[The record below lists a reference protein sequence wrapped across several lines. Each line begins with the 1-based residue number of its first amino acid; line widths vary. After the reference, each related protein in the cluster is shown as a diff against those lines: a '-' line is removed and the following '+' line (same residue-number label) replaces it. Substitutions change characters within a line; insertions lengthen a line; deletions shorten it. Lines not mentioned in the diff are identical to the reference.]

1 MDYPTLKLIHILSAT
16 LLYGTGLGSAFY
28 LYFTFRSGDL
38 AAIRQV
44 ARLVVWADFVF
55 TTPAVVVQPLTG
67 WALFTLVPLPDPWLW
82 WVLGL
87 YGLVGA
93 CWVPVVFIQLRLRD
107 LAAQAT
113 EITGEMRRWMRLWVA
128 LGIPAFGAGVAIY
141 GLMVFKP
148 ALAGWGA
155 P

>member
-1 MDYPTLKLIHILSAT
+1 MDYHTLKLIHILGAT

-28 LYFTFRSGDL
+28 LYFAFRGGDI

-44 ARLVVWADFVF
+44 ARLVVWADLVF
-55 TTPAVVVQPLTG
+55 TTPAVLLQPLTG
-67 WALFTLVPLPDPWLW
+67 WAMFVRAPLPDPWLL

-93 CWVPVVFIQLRLRD
+93 CWIPVVFIQVRLRD
-107 LAAQAT
+107 LALRS
-113 EITGEMRRWMRLWVA
+113 ERVSDEMRRWMRLWVA
-128 LGIPAFGAGVAIY
+128 LGVPAFGAGPVLY

-148 ALAGWGA
+148 ALGLT